1 MLDEFS
7 HSENEDE
14 GYDNTFIEDEYDF
27 FEEEDDP
34 EREAFE
40 AAFANDEIS
49 FVYDSSDEVKSER
62 KPPRPPAPRKPSL
75 RNEPIPEPEGKRKDT
90 VFPRNFIK
98 DLIGE
103 YDESKIAHLPEFLK
117 CYEKGGEIKKNLDAL
132 FDELNK
138 GSHNAM
144 ALRYIH
150 NLSFKQIGERLDQEL
165 GVSTERTRQ
174 IIQKE
179 LRKGRHPVRLKRN
192 NLYNAVIALAQ
203 NNTEAAVRT
212 GMYQLS
218 EKTYLNLNDDQ
229 YEALGDYMREN
240 AVGKWSFE
248 SEPSDYDTIEC
259 VVTNNE
265 IDFKTLR
272 EYAESENIKA
282 YDTEEA
288 CLNDIDREIE

>member
-1 MLDEFS
+1 MLFFNQL
-7 HSENEDE
+7 NEE
-14 GYDNTFIEDEYDF
+14 
-27 FEEEDDP
+27 
-34 EREAFE
+34 
-40 AAFANDEIS
+40 
-49 FVYDSSDEVKSER
+49 
-62 KPPRPPAPRKPSL
+62 
-75 RNEPIPEPEGKRKDT
+75 
-90 VFPRNFIK
+90 
-98 DLIGE
+98 
-103 YDESKIAHLPEFLK
+103 
-117 CYEKGGEIKKNLDAL
+117 
-132 FDELNK
+132 
-138 GSHNAM
+138 SHNAM
-144 ALRYIH
+144 ALKYIH
-150 NLSFKQIGERLDQEL
+150 HLSYKQVGERLDQEL
-165 GVSTERTRQ
+165 GRVRQ

-179 LRKGRHPVRLKRN
+179 LRRGRHPVRLKRN

-203 NNTEAAVRT
+203 NNTEAAVRA
-212 GMYQLS
+212 GMYQAN

>member
-1 MLDEFS
+1 MPTEFAYPKDEIETYDDS
-7 HSENEDE
+7 TIENM
-14 GYDNTFIEDEYDF
+14 ICAA
-27 FEEEDDP
+27 
-34 EREAFE
+34 REAFDKTL
-40 AAFANDEIS
+40 ADDGIAFVAG
-49 FVYDSSDEVKSER
+49 SDEVKSER

-103 YDESKIAHLPEFLK
+103 YDENKIAHLPEFLK
-117 CYEKGGEIKKNLDAL
+117 CYEKGGEIKKNFDA
-132 FDELNK
+132 FFNQLNEE
-138 GSHNAM
+138 SHNAM
-144 ALRYIH
+144 ALKYIH
-150 NLSFKQIGERLDQEL
+150 HLSYKQVGERLDQEL
-165 GVSTERTRQ
+165 GRVRQ

-179 LRKGRHPVRLKRN
+179 LRRGRHPVRLKRN

-203 NNTEAAVRT
+203 NNTEAAVQA
-212 GMYQLS
+212 GMYQAD

-240 AVGKWSFE
+240 AIGKWSFE